1 MTLKQKMLRGLIAGA
16 VGLAAAVAAV
26 GGGGLPGSAATCQRT
41 IAIDPQVTAS
51 ETSRNLTFVVHTNS
65 CAAAGSVFFDVVNT
79 GSAQRPDDFML
90 EDGVL
95 TWQTGDLSN
104 RKITVTINND
114 LLREPLFEDF
124 NVMLL
129 SPSTGLR
136 VTGGGKGQGRIF
148 DDDQPGR
155 FTATDDQIC
164 LISGD
169 NSCLPTRPG
178 STTPAPVPQ
187 FGPIGKQTIEP
198 GHLIVAPIVLN
209 TTSTA
214 NATIHFATFNGG
226 LVANVDYVP
235 VDRDVNVP
243 AGAIVVFVNIELL
256 PHAYTQPG
264 QSFGTLVS
272 NYTAGMIADPTGVVT
287 MLL

>member
-26 GGGGLPGSAATCQRT
+26 GGGGLPGSAATCQRS

-51 ETSRNLTFVVHTNS
+51 EMSRSLTFVVHTNS
-65 CAAAGSVFFDVVNT
+65 CAAAGSVSFDVVNT

-104 RKITVTINND
+104 RKITATINND
-114 LLREPLFEDF
+114 LLREALFEDF
-124 NVMLL
+124 NVVLL
-129 SPSTGLR
+129 NPSTGLR

-148 DDDQPGR
+148 DDDMQGR

-169 NSCLPTRPG
+169 NSCLPIRP
-178 STTPAPVPQ
+178 SSATPAPQ
-187 FGPIGKQTIEP
+187 FGPIVKQTIEP
-198 GHLIVAPIVLN
+198 GNLVYAPIVLN
-209 TTSTA
+209 TTSA
-214 NATIHFATFNGG
+214 SNSTIHFATANGG
-226 LVANVDYVP
+226 LMENVDYVP
-235 VDRDVNVP
+235 VNRDVNVP
-243 AGAIVVFVNIELL
+243 AGATVVFVTIQLL

-264 QSFGTLVS
+264 QSFYTQLSG
-272 NYTAGMIADPTGVVT
+272 YTAGMIADPTGVVT
-287 MLL
+287 MVI